1 MVSSQF
7 RIKPEEPLKFLPSLN
22 TFVGGHNDGT
32 VVVNENVRMYR
43 RVLAILP
50 RRTEECYIEFL
61 RLLLEAAVNVHGID
75 YLRQEGYVQWR

>member
-1 MVSSQF
+1 M
-7 RIKPEEPLKFLPSLN
+7 
-22 TFVGGHNDGT
+22 
-32 VVVNENVRMYR
+32 NENVRMYR